1 MVVWR
6 LLCARLLYF
15 DACAAAGQG
24 AAEAEAVAQVG
35 CKCQR
40 SSLEVMFGLASHWSL
55 PIDKI
60 NRVDRRRRTRPSHI
74 SMIAFSSQAHFWR
87 LSGPGSKLI
96 PARRIRPCHVLTR
109 RPRVHVQ
116 GCRRQ
121 WMIGTSDSTS
131 MLLAPLWIAR
141 SCSITT
147 RSGLED
153 SGS

>member
-74 SMIAFSSQAHFWR
+74 SMIA
-87 LSGPGSKLI
+87 LSPHTIFLRNFCPGSKLI
-96 PARRIRPCHVLTR
+96 PARRM
-109 RPRVHVQ
+109 RPRHVF
-116 GCRRQ
+116 
-121 WMIGTSDSTS
+121 T
-131 MLLAPLWIAR
+131 P
-141 SCSITT
+141 
-147 RSGLED
+147 SGMFMYRAVAV
-153 SGS
+153 GG